1 MRKHYLHPKHYF
13 FCDMYNNVRVMDVR
27 TWMSRDITAAGF
39 TIAIESNTTNDK
51 HQIKAKACEVLL

>member
-1 MRKHYLHPKHYF
+1 
-13 FCDMYNNVRVMDVR
+13 MDVR